1 MNQSAD
7 TNYGRKQRMAK
18 RKQTPNWCDNV
29 TAIGSID
36 SPRDGM
42 PLGKLASMRA
52 LRNVERPDRPWMTD
66 SERLILVNSQNAWK
80 LDLLELFEVAAS
92 ASGGRHR
99 WVLVTDQPERLA
111 KAYAD
116 WRARGK
122 KWPSSL
128 WPGVR
133 LQKQRDTK
141 KLDAILRL
149 PAEMHVA
156 LCELRERLDLSEFVR
171 VLYACPQESGKPHE
185 HHLKELRDC
194 CSQSCREETAM
205 PVRAA
210 VGWVIASGEG
220 GPYAAACAQEW
231 LSDLAKQLER
241 PASICFFLQQMGSFS
256 VSEGRTDRGRWA
268 WRAGLHTPNGD
279 GLVDIPEQLRIR
291 EIPARSQ
298 WEWTRMGRRAKKGAT
313 DDIPF

>member
-111 KAYAD
+111 KAYKRLFKSGTAD
-116 WRARGK
+116 AT
-122 KWPSSL
+122 L
-128 WPGVR
+128 VY
-133 LQKQRDTK
+133 RD
-141 KLDAILRL
+141 LI
-149 PAEMHVA
+149 
-156 LCELRERLDLSEFVR
+156 ERCHIFHSTFR
-171 VLYACPQESGKPHE
+171 VESGKRQDFME
-185 HHLKELRDC
+185 GERNIGLYLIAQCEMEDIDALKAL
-194 CSQSCREETAM
+194 
-205 PVRAA
+205 
-210 VGWVIASGEG
+210 EG
-220 GPYAAACAQEW
+220 GDAEA
-231 LSDLAKQLER
+231 
-241 PASICFFLQQMGSFS
+241 
-256 VSEGRTDRGRWA
+256 V
-268 WRAGLHTPNGD
+268 
-279 GLVDIPEQLRIR
+279 
-291 EIPARSQ
+291 
-298 WEWTRMGRRAKKGAT
+298 
-313 DDIPF
+313 